1 MSTTASPAPPGSSE
15 PGVRPPSSRQLEREA
30 YRKRKHR
37 RDRMIAIGC
46 TLGFAVVVGVLVATS
61 PGWPRF
67 RESFLSW
74 SVFRS
79 SMPDILR
86 GFWLNIQIFMVAEPI
101 ILILGLAVALVRT
114 TKSPGLLPFR
124 LAATLYADV
133 FRGVPTLLLV
143 LVVGFG
149 LPALQLSGTP
159 KDPVVL
165 GVVALVLSYVAYVS
179 EVFRAGLESVHPS
192 QRTAATALGLS
203 ERQTLR
209 YVILPQAIRNVV
221 PPLLNDFSALQ
232 KDTALVSTLGVVEA
246 LRQAQIHE
254 SLTFNYTPYV
264 GAALLFIAVTVPLAR
279 YTDRLAR
286 RAAARQ
292 QAGGGG
298 AR

>member
-1 MSTTASPAPPGSSE
+1 
-15 PGVRPPSSRQLEREA
+15 
-30 YRKRKHR
+30 
-37 RDRMIAIGC
+37 MIAIGC
-46 TLGFAVVVGVLVATS
+46 TVGFAVVVGVLVATS

>member
-1 MSTTASPAPPGSSE
+1 MSTTTSAAQPGSPE
-15 PGVRPPSSRQLEREA
+15 PDVRLPSARQRERTA
-30 YRKRKHR
+30 YRQRRHR
-37 RDRMIAIGC
+37 RDRLIAIGC
-46 TLGFAVVVGVLVATS
+46 TVGFVIVIGALVAAS

-86 GFWLNIQIFMVAEPI
+86 GFWLNIEIFMVAEPV
-101 ILILGLAVALVRT
+101 ILILALGVALVRT

-149 LPALQLSGTP
+149 IPALQLSGTP

-165 GVVALVLSYVAYVS
+165 GVVALTLSYVAYVS
-179 EVFRAGLESVHPS
+179 EVFRAGLNSIHPS
-192 QRTAATALGLS
+192 QRTAARALGLS

-209 YVILPQAIRNVV
+209 FVVLPQAIRNVV

-232 KDTALVSTLGVVEA
+232 KDTALVSTLGVVES

-264 GAALLFIAVTVPLAR
+264 GAGLLFVAVTVPLAR
-279 YTDRLAR
+279 YTDHLAR
-286 RAAARQ
+286 RAAERQ
-292 QAGGGG
+292 QQTGG
-298 AR
+298 R

>member
-1 MSTTASPAPPGSSE
+1 MSTTASPAPPGSPE
-15 PGVRPPSSRQLEREA
+15 PGVRQPSTRHLQRQA
-30 YRKRKHR
+30 YRQRKNR

-46 TLGFAVVVGVLVATS
+46 TAGFAAVVGVLVVTS

-101 ILILGLAVALVRT
+101 ILILGLGVALIRT

-124 LAATLYADV
+124 LTATLYADV
-133 FRGVPTLLLV
+133 FRGVPTLLLI

-149 LPALQLSGTP
+149 IPALQLSGTP

-165 GVVALVLSYVAYVS
+165 GVVALTLSYVAYVS
-179 EVFRAGLESVHPS
+179 EVFRAGLDSVHPS
-192 QRTAATALGLS
+192 QRAAATALGLS

-209 YVILPQAIRNVV
+209 FVVLPQAIRNVV

-232 KDTALVSTLGVVEA
+232 KDTALVSTLGVVES

-292 QAGGGG
+292 QAGG